1 MATGPMSTPTTRRA
15 RLRRP
20 ATTLVVTAALVGLA
34 ASPAAAE
41 TWTGTAGADT
51 KNGTANADTLDGRA
65 GADVLHGLG
74 GNDTLL
80 GGDGPDTL
88 YGGDGADVLRLG
100 DGGDTA
106 YGGIGADT
114 IHAMDGMVD
123 EVTCGD
129 GTDTVHVD
137 WRDRVN
143 TDCEN
148 LNRTGITYGD
158 LTAMFPGKVAARD
171 VVETALDSLN
181 AQMEVGRIN
190 NARRASAFLATLANE
205 SSMRYNALQAGTST
219 YRGRGF
225 IQLTGSANYSSAGSH
240 FGEPFLAEPDR
251 VRSLAW
257 SAKVARWYWTVARP
271 DTNGAADRMDMGLV
285 SRYIGYAASS
295 AEDRERCED
304 FKVAMKHLTGV
315 RPADADV
322 TCLRH

>member
-1 MATGPMSTPTTRRA
+1 MAVSSSRST
-15 RLRRP
+15 LVRRP
-20 ATTLVVTAALVGLA
+20 LLATLA
-34 ASPAAAE
+34 AASLIGVAAGPAIAE

-51 KNGTANADTLDGRA
+51 KNGTASADTLDGRA
-65 GADVLHGLG
+65 GGDTLSGRG
-74 GNDTLL
+74 GNDTVL

-88 YGGDGADVLRLG
+88 YGGDGADVLRAG
-100 DGGDTA
+100 DGRDTV
-106 YGGIGADT
+106 YGGTGNDT
-114 IHAMDGMVD
+114 IHAIDGMVD

-148 LNRTGITYGD
+148 LNRAEITYGD
-158 LTAMFPGKVAARD
+158 LTTMFPGKVAARD
-171 VVETALDSLN
+171 VVETGLASLQS
-181 AQMEVGRIN
+181 QMKVGNIN
-190 NARRASAFLATLANE
+190 NARRASAFLATIANE
-205 SSMRYNALQAGTST
+205 STLRYNALQPGTST

-225 IQLTGSANYSSAGSH
+225 IQLTSSANYSSAGSH
-240 FGEPFLAEPDR
+240 FGQPFLSEPDK

-271 DTNGAADRMDMGLV
+271 GTNGAADDMDMGLV
-285 SRYIGYAASS
+285 SRYIGYGASS

-304 FKVAMKHLTGV
+304 FKRAMKHLTGV

>member
-1 MATGPMSTPTTRRA
+1 MTTHRTRPA
-15 RLRRP
+15 RFRRP
-20 ATTLVVTAALVGLA
+20 VTTLLVATALVGLA

-51 KNGTANADTLDGRA
+51 KSGTATADTLDGLA
-65 GADVLHGLG
+65 GADVLKGLD
-74 GNDTLL
+74 GNDTLI

-88 YGGDGADVLRLG
+88 YGGDGADVLRPG
-100 DGGDTA
+100 EGRDTV
-106 YGGIGADT
+106 YGGAGADT
-114 IHAMDGMVD
+114 VRAVDGMVD

-137 WRDRVN
+137 WRDRVS

-148 LNRTGITYGD
+148 LNRTAITYGD

-171 VVETALDSLN
+171 VVETGLDSLN
-181 AQMEVGRIN
+181 GQMEVGRIN
-190 NARRASAFLATLANE
+190 NARRASAFLATLSNE

-240 FGEPFLAEPDR
+240 FGEPFLSEPER

-295 AEDRERCED
+295 TEDRERCED
-304 FKVAMKHLTGV
+304 FKVAMKHLTGE